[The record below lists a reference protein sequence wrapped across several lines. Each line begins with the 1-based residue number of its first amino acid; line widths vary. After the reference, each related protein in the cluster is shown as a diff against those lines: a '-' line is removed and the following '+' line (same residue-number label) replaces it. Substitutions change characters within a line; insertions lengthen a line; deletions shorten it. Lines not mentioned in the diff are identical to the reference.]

1 LRANERVQ
9 IYSDGSAV
17 NNKVGAAAILT
28 RPGKPHRILHFHLG
42 PVSEHT
48 VHEAELVGILL
59 ALQLIKTEKEGQTS
73 FLIGVDNQAALTA
86 FNSDMRNPAHSL
98 AREALRIGNMIE
110 KNKSKKRYSLKLQWT
125 AGHEG
130 IPGNELADKEA
141 KRAAEGHTSEA
152 NLLPSYLKRTLAI
165 NISAVK
171 QKHNLELKQRWTN
184 EWRSSYR
191 GKEMLKIDDSTPS
204 PRFLYAI
211 SHSDLSR
218 KAASLITQLLTT
230 HIPLNSFLKRI
241 KKVDSARC
249 PACGTNPE
257 TVRHFLLEC
266 PGYAFERW
274 MLENWLR
281 KKRKALTLENLLGDA
296 DIMVP
301 LANYLE
307 ATHRF
312 TYTP

>member
-98 AREALRIGNMIE
+98 AREALQLGNMIE
-110 KNKSKKRYSLKLQWT
+110 KNKNKKRYSLKLQWT

-130 IPGNELADKEA
+130 IPGNELANKEA
-141 KRAAEGHTSEA
+141 KRAAEGLSSDA
-152 NLLPSYLKRTLAI
+152 NLLPSYLK
-165 NISAVK
+165 
-171 QKHNLELKQRWTN
+171 
-184 EWRSSYR
+184 
-191 GKEMLKIDDSTPS
+191 
-204 PRFLYAI
+204 
-211 SHSDLSR
+211 
-218 KAASLITQLLTT
+218 
-230 HIPLNSFLKRI
+230 
-241 KKVDSARC
+241 
-249 PACGTNPE
+249 
-257 TVRHFLLEC
+257 
-266 PGYAFERW
+266 
-274 MLENWLR
+274 
-281 KKRKALTLENLLGDA
+281 
-296 DIMVP
+296 
-301 LANYLE
+301 
-307 ATHRF
+307 
-312 TYTP
+312 